1 MRLEN
6 RSLLITG
13 AGGAIGRTTAA
24 LCAAEGA
31 RLTLVDLEA
40 PAAVAAEIAAQG
52 APIEAVAADVAR
64 EADCL
69 AMVAAAER
77 AFGRLDAIFN
87 NAGICLAEDNGP
99 LDTPLAVWDR
109 TIAVN
114 LTGVFLGCRAA
125 VPALLRAGGG
135 AIVNMASMV
144 AFVGSATP
152 QIAYAA
158 SKGGVVA
165 LTQELA
171 MIYARRGIRANALA
185 PGPVATDLVTRL
197 YDDPAK
203 RERRRV
209 HQPMGRLAQP
219 EEIARAALFLLSDDS
234 SHMTGQSLLVDGGI
248 TRAYTT
254 PLDEAESAPG
264 G

>member
-1 MRLEN
+1 MRLKD
-6 RSLLITG
+6 RSVLITG
-13 AGGAIGRTTAA
+13 ACGAIGRASAA
-24 LCAAEGA
+24 LFAAEGA
-31 RLTLVDLEA
+31 RLTLVDLTS
-40 PAAVAAEIAAQG
+40 PDAVAAEIAATG
-52 APIEAVAADVAR
+52 AKVEALAADVAR
-64 EADCL
+64 EADCN

-87 NAGICLAEDNGP
+87 NAGICLADDNGP
-99 LDTPLAVWDR
+99 LDTPLDAWHR

-125 VPALLRAGGG
+125 IPALLRAGGG
-135 AIVNMASMV
+135 GIVNMASMV

-171 MIYARRGIRANALA
+171 MIYARRNIRANALA
-185 PGPVATDLVTRL
+185 PGPVASELVTRL

-209 HQPMGRLAQP
+209 HQPMGRLARP
-219 EEIARAALFLLSDDS
+219 EEIARAALFLVSDDS
-234 SHMTGQSLLVDGGI
+234 SHMTGQSLLIDGGI

-254 PLDEAESAPG
+254 PLDGES
-264 G
+264 